1 MLHRYLSR
9 LYDMVHSRG
18 EIKVE
23 HIQVKRRARLY
34 GRIVGR
40 LRFYDGSILIF
51 GENLELDKNRGIN
64 KVYYKYQYQRA
75 DGTLIFRYDNAP
87 HHPEIVTYP
96 DHLHVGE
103 RIEAAEPPDLGDV
116 LRRIDELLYSTG
128 QQDNTLAE
136 AEKTDRALE

>member
-34 GRIVGR
+34 GRIEGR
-40 LRFYDGSILIF
+40 LRFYDGSTLIF
-51 GENLELDKNRGIN
+51 GENLELDENREIN

-75 DGTLIFRYDNAP
+75 DGTLIFRYDNTP
-87 HHPEIVTYP
+87 HHPDIVTYP

-103 RIEAAEPPDLGDV
+103 RIEATEPPDLGDV
-116 LRRIDELLYSTG
+116 LRQIDELLYSTG
-128 QQDNTLAE
+128 QRQTE
-136 AEKTDRALE
+136 